1 MPPSQVF
8 LRRMGNFKYRAS
20 AAIGATAILL
30 ALSSYAP
37 LRLMWGLNHLQFL
50 PPAFHVVSWCF
61 LCLSAATV
69 WLGDL
74 PVWSKVVELADQF
87 LFGPWLWPFAS
98 LVIALLVLFWW
109 MRSDTHFLG
118 DGYTLISVF
127 GQGDATIFR
136 WTEPGSVYLIRFIEK
151 FQHSYTHENAI
162 RIFQIISVVSG
173 AVFLLSI
180 RSLARSFAT
189 GSVGRLM
196 VFSAFLF
203 SGVVALF
210 FGYIEYYPFL
220 WALAAAL
227 VAASTRC
234 LVQGKSFVWPLLLF
248 LVGVC
253 LHLQLLIFGPAL
265 AFLLVRSVQRNQ
277 AGEKAP
283 TALILSI
290 TLTTIAVS
298 IAILIYSWSRLSLAT
313 IFLPL
318 FTGRPAAPD
327 YAALSYPHLLELANL
342 LFLVFPGVLLP
353 LLLLSRS
360 IGPKQGDD
368 LTYFLLCGSVSS
380 LLFLLLIDPSLG
392 MPRDW
397 DLMSLTLLMPFL
409 LLMRIFLRRSPNL
422 PSGLAITFG
431 ALCLALLVPFL
442 GSVLYAP
449 AAEARMLDILR
460 YNKGRNNTGW
470 SVLASYY
477 IKSGQT
483 SRADDILSEMRLY
496 FPDEATLAEAHV
508 HLSKREY
515 KEALPLA
522 ESLFN
527 KDPYRSDYV
536 QVYGTSLWRTG
547 NLPGAIKVYRD
558 AIALRPWFVQLKNDL
573 GQVLIQAQQYDSA
586 IAILNEGRDQDPTLY
601 VITESIAL
609 AYVSQRKWDSAMA
622 QASLLLASPTDQA
635 GGHLVAMVI
644 AIRRGDLTTARTHF
658 HSYLE
663 LGSTR
668 SDYEN
673 IKKSYDWLEHS
684 DHP

>member
-1 MPPSQVF
+1 
-8 LRRMGNFKYRAS
+8 MGNFKYRAS

-50 PPAFHVVSWCF
+50 PPAFHVVCWSF
-61 LCLSAATV
+61 LFLSAASL

-74 PVWSKVVELADQF
+74 HVWNTMVEIADQF
-87 LFGPWLWPFAS
+87 LFGPRILPFACFA
-98 LVIALLVLFWW
+98 IALLAVFWW
-109 MRSDTHFLG
+109 MRSGTHFLG

-127 GQGDATIFR
+127 GQGDTTIFR

-151 FQHSYTHENAI
+151 FQKSYTQENAI
-162 RIFQIISVVSG
+162 RIFQVLSVLSG
-173 AVFLLSI
+173 GVFLWSI

-189 GSVGRLM
+189 GSVGRLL
-196 VFSAFLF
+196 VFCTFLF
-203 SGVVALF
+203 SGVLALF

-220 WALAAAL
+220 WALVAVL
-227 VAASTRC
+227 MAASTRC
-234 LVQGKSFVWPLLLF
+234 LLHGKSFVWPLLLF
-248 LVGVC
+248 MVGVS
-253 LHLQLLIFGPAL
+253 LHLQLLVFGPAL
-265 AFLLVRSVQRNQ
+265 AYLLIRSVQRNR
-277 AGEKAP
+277 AEEKVP

-318 FTGRPAAPD
+318 LTGRPAAPD
-327 YAALSYPHLLELANL
+327 YAALSLPHLLELANL
-342 LFLVFPGVLLP
+342 VLLVFPGALLP
-353 LLLLSRS
+353 ILLISRS
-360 IGPKQGDD
+360 PGPKQRDD
-368 LTYFLLCGSVSS
+368 LTHFLLCGSVSS

-397 DLMSLTLLMPFL
+397 DLMSMTLLMPFL
-409 LLMRIFLRRSPNL
+409 LLVRIFLRRSPSL
-422 PSGLAITFG
+422 PPGLPITYG

-442 GSVLYAP
+442 GSVLYTP

-496 FPDEATLAEAHV
+496 FPDEAMLAEAHV
-508 HLSKREY
+508 HLSKGEY
-515 KEALPLA
+515 EKALPLA

-536 QVYGTSLWRTG
+536 QVLGTALWRTG
-547 NLPGAIKVYRD
+547 NLAFAIEVYRD

-586 IAILNEGRDQDPTLY
+586 IAILNEGRNQDPTLY

-609 AYVSQRKWDSAMA
+609 AYISQRNWDSASA
-622 QASLLLASPTDQA
+622 QAGLLLASPTDQA
-635 GGHLVAMVI
+635 GGHLVTMVI
-644 AIRRGDLTTARTHF
+644 AIRRGDLAKARSHF

-663 LGSTR
+663 LGTTR

-673 IKKSYDWLEHS
+673 IKKSYAWLEHS